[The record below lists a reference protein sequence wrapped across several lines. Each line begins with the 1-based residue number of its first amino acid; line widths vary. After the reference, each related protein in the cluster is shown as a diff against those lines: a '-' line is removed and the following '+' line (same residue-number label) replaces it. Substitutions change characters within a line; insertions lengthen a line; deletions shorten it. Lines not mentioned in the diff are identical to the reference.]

1 MFFPENLKAFIED
14 CLRRRKKSS
23 TNRMKTVTSERCNA
37 DTHNNRIPYDDATKE
52 QHRTKVYI
60 TVVMLYIYIYIY
72 IYLFILH
79 YICYTYII
87 HIEICMYIYIYIYIY
102 IYLFILHY
110 VCYIYIIHIYMYVYI
125 HIYIITF

>member
-37 DTHNNRIPYDDATKE
+37 DTHNNRSPYDDATKE
-52 QHRTKVYI
+52 RHRTKVYI

-72 IYLFILH
+72 IFIYFTLRML
-79 YICYTYII
+79 YIYYTYIYVCI
-87 HIEICMYIYIYIYIY
+87 YTYIYY
-102 IYLFILHY
+102 Y
-110 VCYIYIIHIYMYVYI
+110 VLVI
-125 HIYIITF
+125 

>member
-72 IYLFILH
+72 IFIYFTLRML
-79 YICYTYII
+79 YIYYTYIYVCI
-87 HIEICMYIYIYIYIY
+87 YTYIYY
-102 IYLFILHY
+102 Y
-110 VCYIYIIHIYMYVYI
+110 VLVI
-125 HIYIITF
+125 

>member
-37 DTHNNRIPYDDATKE
+37 DTHNNCIPYDDATKE
-52 QHRTKVYI
+52 RHRTKVYI
-60 TVVMLYIYIYIY
+60 TVVML
-72 IYLFILH
+72 
-79 YICYTYII
+79 
-87 HIEICMYIYIYIYIY
+87 YIYIY

>member
-60 TVVMLYIYIYIY
+60 TVVMLYIYIYIFIYFTLRMLY
-72 IYLFILH
+72 IY
-79 YICYTYII
+79 YTYIYVCI
-87 HIEICMYIYIYIYIY
+87 YTYIYY
-102 IYLFILHY
+102 Y
-110 VCYIYIIHIYMYVYI
+110 VLVI
-125 HIYIITF
+125 

>member
-37 DTHNNRIPYDDATKE
+37 DTHNNRIPCDDATKE
-52 QHRTKVYI
+52 RHRTKVYI

-72 IYLFILH
+72 LFYITYVIYIL
-79 YICYTYII
+79 YIY
-87 HIEICMYIYIYIYIY
+87 ICMYIYIYILL
-102 IYLFILHY
+102 LFSDL
-110 VCYIYIIHIYMYVYI
+110 V
-125 HIYIITF
+125 

>member
-52 QHRTKVYI
+52 RHRTKVYI

-72 IYLFILH
+72 IFIYFTLRML
-79 YICYTYII
+79 YIYYTYIYVCI
-87 HIEICMYIYIYIYIY
+87 YTYIYY
-102 IYLFILHY
+102 Y
-110 VCYIYIIHIYMYVYI
+110 VLVI
-125 HIYIITF
+125 

>member
-52 QHRTKVYI
+52 RHRTKVYI

-72 IYLFILH
+72 LFYITYVIYIL
-79 YICYTYII
+79 YIY
-87 HIEICMYIYIYIYIY
+87 ICMYIYIYI
-102 IYLFILHY
+102 LLRFSDL
-110 VCYIYIIHIYMYVYI
+110 V
-125 HIYIITF
+125 

>member
-72 IYLFILH
+72 IY
-79 YICYTYII
+79 
-87 HIEICMYIYIYIYIY
+87 

>member
-72 IYLFILH
+72 
-79 YICYTYII
+79 
-87 HIEICMYIYIYIYIY
+87 
-102 IYLFILHY
+102 LFILHY

>member
-72 IYLFILH
+72 IYIFIYFTLRML
-79 YICYTYII
+79 YIYYTYIYVCI
-87 HIEICMYIYIYIYIY
+87 YTYIYY
-102 IYLFILHY
+102 Y
-110 VCYIYIIHIYMYVYI
+110 VLVI
-125 HIYIITF
+125 

>member
-37 DTHNNRIPYDDATKE
+37 DTHNNCIPYDDATKE
-52 QHRTKVYI
+52 RHRTKVYI

-72 IYLFILH
+72 LFYITYVIYIL
-79 YICYTYII
+79 YIY
-87 HIEICMYIYIYIYIY
+87 ICMYIYIYIYY
-102 IYLFILHY
+102 Y
-110 VCYIYIIHIYMYVYI
+110 VLVI
-125 HIYIITF
+125 

>member
-52 QHRTKVYI
+52 RHRTKVYI
-60 TVVMLYIYIYIY
+60 TVVMLYIYIYIFIYFTLRMLY
-72 IYLFILH
+72 IY
-79 YICYTYII
+79 YTYIYVCI
-87 HIEICMYIYIYIYIY
+87 YTYIYY
-102 IYLFILHY
+102 Y
-110 VCYIYIIHIYMYVYI
+110 VLVI
-125 HIYIITF
+125 

>member
-72 IYLFILH
+72 IYIYLFYITYVIYIL
-79 YICYTYII
+79 YIY
-87 HIEICMYIYIYIYIY
+87 ICMYIYIYI
-102 IYLFILHY
+102 LLRFSDL
-110 VCYIYIIHIYMYVYI
+110 V
-125 HIYIITF
+125 

>member
-37 DTHNNRIPYDDATKE
+37 DTHNNHIPYDDATKE
-52 QHRTKVYI
+52 RHRTKVYI
-60 TVVMLYIYIYIY
+60 TVVML
-72 IYLFILH
+72 
-79 YICYTYII
+79 
-87 HIEICMYIYIYIYIY
+87 YIYIY

>member
-52 QHRTKVYI
+52 RHRTKVYI
-60 TVVMLYIYIYIY
+60 TVVML
-72 IYLFILH
+72 
-79 YICYTYII
+79 
-87 HIEICMYIYIYIYIY
+87 YIY

>member
-52 QHRTKVYI
+52 RHRTKVYI
-60 TVVMLYIYIYIY
+60 TVVML
-72 IYLFILH
+72 
-79 YICYTYII
+79 
-87 HIEICMYIYIYIYIY
+87 YIYIYIYIY

-125 HIYIITF
+125 HIYIVTF

>member
-37 DTHNNRIPYDDATKE
+37 DTHNNRSPYDDATKE

-60 TVVMLYIYIYIY
+60 TVVML
-72 IYLFILH
+72 
-79 YICYTYII
+79 
-87 HIEICMYIYIYIYIY
+87 YIYIY